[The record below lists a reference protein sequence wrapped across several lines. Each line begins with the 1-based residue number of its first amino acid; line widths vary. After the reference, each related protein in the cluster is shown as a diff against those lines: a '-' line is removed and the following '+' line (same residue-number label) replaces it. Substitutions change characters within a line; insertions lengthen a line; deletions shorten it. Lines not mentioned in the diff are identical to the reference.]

1 MNTQTTRNKVTS
13 RIYGK
18 KRGWVFT
25 SSDFCDIG
33 SILAVRK
40 TLERLTQ
47 KEVIRRLGRGLY
59 DYPRLHQVIGKVA
72 PNYREVGKAFARK
85 NKCRILPS
93 GGYAANALGI
103 NLDVPAKTVFLT
115 DGPTRKLKCG
125 NREFFFVRT
134 TPKSMAVSSEISG
147 MVIHGLK
154 YMKKRYV
161 DSQVIDQL
169 KRVLDKKQKYQ
180 ILKDISCAPAWIAQV
195 IKKVVTIDYRAY

>member
-1 MNTQTTRNKVTS
+1 MNTQTIDNKVTY
-13 RIYGK
+13 RIYGN

-25 SSDFCDIG
+25 TSDFCDIG
-33 SILAVRK
+33 SIIAVRK

-59 DYPRLHQVIGKVA
+59 DYPILHQVIGKV
-72 PNYREVGKAFARK
+72 PPDFKDVGKAFARK
-85 NKCRILPS
+85 NKCRVLPS

-115 DGPTRKLKCG
+115 DGPARKIKCG
-125 NREFFFVRT
+125 NQEFFFKRT
-134 TPKSMAVSSEISG
+134 TPKSMAVSAEISG

-154 YMKKRYV
+154 YMRKRYV

-169 KRVLDKKQKYQ
+169 KRVLDKKQKDQ
-180 ILKDISCAPAWIAQV
+180 LLQDISCNKRGRKLIWIPL
-195 IKKVVTIDYRAY
+195 